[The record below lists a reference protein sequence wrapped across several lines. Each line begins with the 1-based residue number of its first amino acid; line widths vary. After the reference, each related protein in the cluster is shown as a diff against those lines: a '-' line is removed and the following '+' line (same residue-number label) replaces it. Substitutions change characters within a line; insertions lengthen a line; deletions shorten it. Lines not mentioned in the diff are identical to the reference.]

1 MLRVIALL
9 LLGLALLW
17 LVLSVA
23 RRVGHFITSAT
34 KAPSQ
39 AETKEPDPMPD
50 DISQDLVS
58 CAHCRVFLP
67 MSEAVKFRG
76 QYYCSKACLPE

>member
-1 MLRVIALL
+1 MLRVIVLL

-17 LVLSVA
+17 LVLSVV
-23 RRVGHFITSAT
+23 RRVGHFITAT
-34 KAPSQ
+34 KASSQ

-50 DISQDLVS
+50 DISQDLIA

>member
-23 RRVGHFITSAT
+23 RRVGHFITAT
-34 KAPSQ
+34 KVPSQ

-50 DISQDLVS
+50 DISQDLIA

>member
-23 RRVGHFITSAT
+23 RRVGYFITSVT
-34 KAPSQ
+34 KAPSK
-39 AETKEPDPMPD
+39 AEVKEPDLMSD
-50 DISQDLVS
+50 DISQDLIA

-67 MSEAVKFRG
+67 MSEVVKFRG